1 MAGMELRF
9 LGEVGIMRDGKSMA
23 LPPSRKTRGLLAYLC
38 LNAQPFRRERLCEL
52 LWEIPDDPRGSLRW
66 SLSKLRRLVDDADH
80 PRVIADR
87 NTVAIDTTDLSID
100 VVELNAL
107 VRNGLD
113 DVSTDVLEKAAARYR
128 GNFLE
133 GLELSNF
140 HEFHSWCIAEREQ
153 AVRAQARLLTELVK
167 RQQSSPEKA
176 LAYARTLVG
185 ISPYDEEARATLVR
199 LLVATR
205 RSEEAEQQFQLGARM
220 LKEAGIVPSG
230 ALLRARRPSPVE
242 TPDSEPVR
250 ATPPATQVPAQTK
263 TQKSL
268 VGRDEETQR
277 LASALSRVVNE
288 RRATVVLVHGEPGI
302 GKSCLL
308 DVVAR
313 LGHDA
318 GALVMEASAIE
329 SEVIRPFS
337 LWIDALRK
345 TGSGAADDMFGE
357 KNMENRDTLFSA
369 LADFVAGN
377 TTEHPVIALFDDAH
391 WSDESSA
398 SALHY
403 VSRMNRQRPFL
414 AIVAGRE
421 AELSENGPMQK
432 AIRGLRRDGLL
443 EELKVGPLPKHAI
456 VKLIQERAPGI
467 DGERLGEECGGNPLL
482 AIELARAEVEGT
494 AGDSLEDLVRE
505 RLARFGADGAEVL
518 RWAAVLS
525 PPIDISMLAQLTQ
538 MNVSEIAAVLERGER
553 EAMLSSADRG
563 LRFSHE
569 MIARSVYADISPLR
583 RQLMHRSVAELLE
596 RNTAVDLAYAADLA
610 HHATQSGDTALA
622 VRALVSAGR
631 LCLRFFANDEA
642 LNLARRGMQL
652 TRKLTDAD
660 RIRLSLEL
668 HDVILSA
675 APLEDWEAAV
685 REYVSLAEEALDH
698 DAAGHARLGYQMAAY
713 VRWAHDQWT
722 GAREETL
729 QAERVI
735 RSGSDADQ
743 IIGMAETAKCLAML
757 ERDLSQADAMLM
769 EAQAIAARTRVSH
782 QSIAAGLGML
792 RYHENRLD
800 EAEELFK
807 ESRALCKSAGDRIS
821 EFQANEYLV
830 MIDIERGRF
839 EAARSRCDELLSIG
853 VRLREG
859 SEAPFARA
867 LQGLCVYAMDDDA
880 GPLATALEA
889 LRVADAKNR
898 LAYTLTRAA
907 LIDLERGRLDEA
919 IARATEALEYAAM
932 LERTTEMALAHAVL
946 GLAYSSSGNEARS
959 AEHVSAIG
967 KLEQSLIAAWAR
979 KHIDKLAALA

>member
-1 MAGMELRF
+1 MAGTELRF
-9 LGEVGIMRDGKSMA
+9 LGEVAITRDGKA
-23 LPPSRKTRGLLAYLC
+23 LELPPSRKTRGLLAYLC
-38 LNAQPFRRERLCEL
+38 LNAQSFRRERLCEL

-66 SLSKLRRLVDDADH
+66 SLSKLRRLIDDADH

-87 NTVAIDTTDLSID
+87 NTVGIDPTGLSID

-107 VRNGLD
+107 VRNGLE

-153 AVRAQARLLTELVK
+153 AVRARAALLTELVK
-167 RQQSSPEKA
+167 RHESSPENA

-185 ISPYDEEARATLVR
+185 ISPYDEEARAALVR
-199 LLVATR
+199 LLLATR
-205 RSEEAEQQFQLGARM
+205 RSEEAEQQFQLGVKM
-220 LKEAGIVPSG
+220 LREAGIVPGG
-230 ALLRARRPSPVE
+230 ALSQARRPPSAGI
-242 TPDSEPVR
+242 PDTEPVR
-250 ATPPATQVPAQTK
+250 AIPSATEPSPNAKAHT
-263 TQKSL
+263 SL
-268 VGRDEETQR
+268 VGREDETKR
-277 LASALSRVVNE
+277 LAATFSRVMNGSE
-288 RRATVVLVHGEPGI
+288 AAVVLVHGEPGI

-308 DVVAR
+308 EVVAR
-313 LGHDA
+313 LGHEA
-318 GALVMEASAIE
+318 GAFIMEASAIE

-337 LWIDALRK
+337 MWIDALRK
-345 TGSGAADDMFGE
+345 TGIDATNDLFGAR
-357 KNMENRDTLFSA
+357 NMENRDTLFAA
-369 LADFVAGN
+369 LGNFVAN
-377 TTEHPVIALFDDAH
+377 KANDHPVIALFDDAH

-403 VSRMNRQRPFL
+403 VARMNRQRPFL

-421 AELSENGPMQK
+421 AELRENVPMQK

-443 EELKVGPLPKHAI
+443 EELKVGPLSMKA
-456 VKLIQERAPGI
+456 VVQLIKERAPGV

-494 AGDSLEDLVRE
+494 AGESLDDLVRE
-505 RLARFGADGAEVL
+505 RLMRFGTEGAEVL

-553 EAMLSSADRG
+553 ESMLSSGDRG

-583 RQLMHRSVAELLE
+583 RQLMHRSIAELLE

-610 HHATQSGDTALA
+610 YHATQSGDTALA

-642 LNLARRGMQL
+642 QNLARRGML
-652 TRKLTDAD
+652 LVSKLPDAD

-792 RYHENRLD
+792 RFHENKLD

-830 MIDIERGRF
+830 MIDIERDRF
-839 EAARSRCDELLSIG
+839 DAACTRCDELLNIG

-867 LQGLCVYAMDDDA
+867 LRGLCVYAMDDDA
-880 GPLATALEA
+880 RPLATALEE
-889 LRVADAKNR
+889 LRVADAKSR
-898 LAYTLTRAA
+898 LAYILTRAA
-907 LIDLERGRLDEA
+907 LIDLERQRLDQA
-919 IARATEALEYAAM
+919 AARASEALEYARI
-932 LERTTEMALAHAVL
+932 LERTTEMALAHVVL
-946 GLAYSSSGNEARS
+946 GLAGDSSGDDSRN
-959 AEHVSAIG
+959 AEHVTAVRE
-967 KLEQSLIAAWAR
+967 LDQSLIAVWAR
-979 KHIDKLAALA
+979 KHIDKLAELA

>member
-1 MAGMELRF
+1 M
-9 LGEVGIMRDGKSMA
+9 
-23 LPPSRKTRGLLAYLC
+23 
-38 LNAQPFRRERLCEL
+38 
-52 LWEIPDDPRGSLRW
+52 
-66 SLSKLRRLVDDADH
+66 
-80 PRVIADR
+80 
-87 NTVAIDTTDLSID
+87 
-100 VVELNAL
+100 
-107 VRNGLD
+107 
-113 DVSTDVLEKAAARYR
+113 LEAAVARYR

-133 GLELSNF
+133 GLELSSL

-153 AVRAQARLLTELVK
+153 ALRAQIALLTELV
-167 RQQSSPEKA
+167 RRLEASPEKA
-176 LAYARTLVG
+176 LGYARTLVG
-185 ISPYDEEARATLVR
+185 LSPYDEDARAALVR

-220 LKEAGIVPSG
+220 LKEAGIVPRG
-230 ALLRARRPSPVE
+230 TLLQARRAPSVE
-242 TPDSEPVR
+242 PAAADADPVR
-250 ATPPATQVPAQTK
+250 ATPAPITATLSAK
-263 TQKSL
+263 AEFSL
-268 VGRDEETQR
+268 VGREQEIHR
-277 LASALSRVVNE
+277 LTSAFSAVANESRSAVM
-288 RRATVVLVHGEPGI
+288 LVHGEAGI

-313 LGHDA
+313 LAQDT
-318 GALVMEASAIE
+318 GAFLMEASAIE

-337 LWIDALRK
+337 MWIDALRK
-345 TGSGAADDMFGE
+345 TGSDAADEVFGAR
-357 KNMENRDTLFSA
+357 NMENRDALFAA
-369 LADFVAGN
+369 LGSFVAG
-377 TTEHPVIALFDDAH
+377 TAADRPVVALFDDAH

-403 VSRMNRQRPFL
+403 VARMNRQRPFL

-421 AELSENGPMQK
+421 AELRENAPMQK

-443 EELKVGPLPKHAI
+443 EEVKVGPLPMDAI
-456 VKLIQERAPGI
+456 VKLIRQRAPGV

-482 AIELARAEVEGT
+482 AIELARAELEGT
-494 AGDSLEDLVRE
+494 AGNSLEDLVRE
-505 RLARFGADGAEVL
+505 RLMRFGADGAEVL

-553 EAMLSSADRG
+553 EAILSSGDRG

-583 RQLMHRSVAELLE
+583 RQLMHRSIAELLE
-596 RNTAVDLAYAADLA
+596 RNTTVDLEYAADLA
-610 HHATQSGDTALA
+610 HHATQSGDTVLA

-631 LCLRFFANDEA
+631 LCLRFFSNDEA

-652 TRKLTDAD
+652 VDKLPDAD
-660 RIRLSLEL
+660 RVRLSLEL
-668 HDVILSA
+668 HDIILSA
-675 APLEDWEAAV
+675 APLDDWEAAV

-713 VRWAHDQWT
+713 VRWAHDQWNR
-722 GAREETL
+722 AREETL

-735 RSGSDADQ
+735 RSGSDTDQ

-757 ERDLSQADAMLM
+757 ERDLPQANAMLT
-769 EAQAIAARTRVSH
+769 EAQAIAARTRMSH

-807 ESRALCKSAGDRIS
+807 ECRALCKSAGDRIS

-830 MIDIERGRF
+830 MIDLERGRV
-839 EAARSRCDELLSIG
+839 EAACSRCDELLNIG

-867 LQGLCVYAMDDDA
+867 LRGLCLYVMEDEVK
-880 GPLATALEA
+880 PLETALEE
-889 LRVADAKNR
+889 LRAADAKSR
-898 LAYTLTRAA
+898 LAYVLTRAA
-907 LIDLERGRLDEA
+907 LIDLERERLDEA
-919 IARATEALEYAAM
+919 IARGREALEYAQI

-946 GLAYSSSGNEARS
+946 GLALRSSGDAARS
-959 AEHVSAIG
+959 TEHIASMR
-967 KLEQSLIAAWAR
+967 KLDPSLIAAWAR
-979 KHIDKLAALA
+979 KHIDKLAALD